1 MADANINTT
10 IKRFEQGGRLI
21 INDGTDNL
29 TIFNHEPGSIEI
41 TDPVAKRLEYNDA
54 GAVQIPLESDDQPGM
69 VRFQIRTGSYVTGL
83 LSKLIKRNTAANT
96 AKTLGIVAKCP
107 AFQGATTGE
116 TLTWANGTCWV
127 AEDIQIRFGGPD
139 SMDLVTITLKT
150 QTKYTAAAYT

>member
-1 MADANINTT
+1 MADVNTNQT

-29 TIFNHEPGSIEI
+29 TIYNHEPGSIEI
-41 TDPVAKRLEYNDA
+41 TDPVAKRIEYND
-54 GAVQIPLESDDQPGM
+54 GGSVQIPLESDDQPGM

-83 LSKLIKRNTAANT
+83 LSKLIKRNPAGNT
-96 AKTLGIVAKCP
+96 AKTLGIVAKLP
-107 AFQGATTGE
+107 DYQAATTGQ

-127 AEDIQIRFGGPD
+127 AEDLQIRFGGPD

-150 QTKYTAAAYT
+150 QTKYTAATY

>member
-1 MADANINTT
+1 MADVNTNQT

-29 TIFNHEPGSIEI
+29 TIYNHEPGSIEI
-41 TDPVAKRLEYNDA
+41 TDPVAKRIEYND
-54 GAVQIPLESDDQPGM
+54 GGSVQIPLESDDQPGM

-83 LSKLIKRNTAANT
+83 LSKLIRRNAAANT
-96 AKTLGIVAKCP
+96 AKTLGIVAKLP
-107 AFQGATTGE
+107 DYQAATTGQ

-127 AEDIQIRFGGPD
+127 AEDLQIRFGGPD

-150 QTKYTAAAYT
+150 QTKYTAATY